1 MVFDTED
8 FVYVPNARISQQVVQ
23 DLLTQNTLTNFLN
36 QDFIDPLCLDFFI
49 RALCVHYYLPCGN
62 STSRHV
68 PQFLC
73 PDTCHY
79 IEDDLCREIWPEAS
93 AALIPH
99 MHPLIRVFGFPN
111 CDNPAAI
118 ISFLNLSA
126 DCCSNSG
133 VTIPSNETVTSTTF
147 TTNIITTSISSSSL
161 SKTQLPAI
169 PSDVVGISVGS
180 TVAVL
185 LVLACTFICLG
196 IFFLYLRKRKITNF
210 LDAEKY
216 AARYTKN
223 SFTDTA
229 KAPSA
234 GVHNNHVPV
243 QLSMHTH
250 IEQLSN
256 VLIPKARIHLIEI
269 LGQGIYHF
277 SLIVK
282 LFVIVSY
289 TCTGE
294 FGVVYRGLLL
304 SETKKIPEAVA
315 VKTLKG
321 QVYMPVILYINYYG
335 LTVASP

>member
-1 MVFDTED
+1 MRSFLTRSDVIN
-8 FVYVPNARISQQVVQ
+8 FVNRES
-23 DLLTQNTLTNFLN
+23 
-36 QDFIDPLCLDFFI
+36 IDPRCLDFFI
-49 RALCVHYYLPCGN
+49 RAICVHYYLPCGN

-79 IEDDLCREIWPEAS
+79 IEDDLCREAWLEAS
-93 AALIPH
+93 ALIAPF
-99 MHPLIRVFGFPN
+99 LNQTQFRGLAFPD
-111 CDNPAAI
+111 CDNPAVI

-126 DCCSNSG
+126 DCCSNGG
-133 VTIPSNETVTSTTF
+133 VTIPSNETVTSAIF
-147 TTNIITTSISSSSL
+147 TTNIITISISSSIL
-161 SKTQLPAI
+161 QTQMPAT

-180 TVAVL
+180 TVTVL
-185 LVLACTFICLG
+185 IVLACTFICLG
-196 IFFLYLRKRKITNF
+196 VFFLYLRKRKITNF

-216 AARYTKN
+216 TVRYTKN
-223 SFTDTA
+223 NFINTA

-234 GVHNNHVPV
+234 GVHNNHALPV
-243 QLSMHTH
+243 QSMHTH

-256 VLIPKARIHLIEI
+256 VLIPKAQIQLIEI
-269 LGQGIYHF
+269 LGQGIYNHF
-277 SLIVK
+277 NTVDCEINC
-282 LFVIVSY
+282 Y

-321 QVYMPVILYINYYG
+321 QLYMPVILCINYCI
-335 LTVASP
+335 